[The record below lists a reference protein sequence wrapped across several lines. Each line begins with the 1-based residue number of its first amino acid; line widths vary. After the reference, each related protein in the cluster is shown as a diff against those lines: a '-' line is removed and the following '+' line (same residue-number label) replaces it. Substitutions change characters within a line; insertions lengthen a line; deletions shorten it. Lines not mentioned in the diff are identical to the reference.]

1 LIRTK
6 VSKEVL
12 ALLYVSGQDT
22 PYGEMKFHEDLIPYN
37 NKIVECSYD
46 FEVMTWVF
54 IRVRE
59 DKGWPNYLTIADAI
73 CNTIEF
79 PVTETNLLQALV
91 IFEINILQISNIF
104 IIFTFYRL
112 LIE

>member
-1 LIRTK
+1 M
-6 VSKEVL
+6 
-12 ALLYVSGQDT
+12 YVSGQDT
-22 PYGEMKFHEDLIPYN
+22 PYGEMKYHEDLIPYN

-59 DKGWPNYLTIADAI
+59 DKGWPNYLTVADAI

-79 PVTETNLLQALV
+79 PVTETNMLQALV
-91 IFEINILQISNIF
+91 IFEINI
-104 IIFTFYRL
+104 
-112 LIE
+112 